1 MTFIKKMDFKL
12 MNKKGGGG
20 SKKVSRENTDT
31 ASSRKI
37 FAKFPIGFFS
47 EKNKQNKRRKN
58 I

>member
-1 MTFIKKMDFKL
+1 MDFKL